1 MKSYD
6 TTGNQRAGEPWS
18 SGFSLR
24 GSLSP
29 ASRDNLNTPPQI
41 SLRGMKLQSARK
53 PFFFLL
59 IALVLISFNS
69 SSLVATALA
78 EGTRTW
84 EQSRFD
90 ELTRGTATGVA
101 IRSMGGLELAPTF
114 KSLYATP
121 STYIWAIA
129 ADDAGNVY
137 VAAGAPARVY
147 RIAPDGKA
155 TIIFEPKEL
164 QVQAL
169 QVGPAGVIYAAT
181 APDGKVYKL
190 EHKPGGKGA
199 QAKPDAAAAKASDK
213 DKEKDKDKDA
223 AKPAVDPSWSS
234 SIYFE
239 PGTKYIWDLAL
250 DKAGNLYVA
259 TGDHGEVYRVT
270 PKGEHSVF
278 FKSDETHIRVLS
290 FDAQDNLIAGS
301 DGSGLIYRIS
311 PAGEG
316 FVLYSAPKKEITA
329 LTLDDA
335 GNIFAAAVGEKRSSG
350 AASGVS
356 TALINMGS
364 NVPTTATTTP
374 APGLSI
380 TPAPSAP
387 QTAGPFPFPGGGAS
401 GGSDVYRIAA
411 DGSPTRVWTS
421 HEDIVYALAFDA
433 RGRLLAGTGNRGHVF
448 AISGLDDFSDL
459 LKAPASQ
466 VTAFAKAPG
475 GGLYAATS
483 NLGKVFVLGPGLEA
497 QGTYESDVFD
507 ARLFSRWGRA
517 DMRGTGNVELYARS
531 GNVDNPDRNWSPW
544 KRIDLVKNGE
554 TGIPPARYAQWK
566 AVLHAA
572 AMVPGVDSVTLNY
585 LSKNAAPEIDEVSVQ
600 VGVKYQPL
608 PRMPGSVSDSAV
620 SSFGGAASHFESPTP
635 SSHDRDSI
643 GVKWSAHDENDDQ
656 LVYSVYYR
664 GDGET
669 RWLLLKDNLT
679 DKAYS
684 FDASLLPDGGYTVKV
699 VASDAP
705 SHSPGEALTTSRESR
720 RFEVDTTPPRIE
732 SLTASVE
739 AGQIHVTFRASDG
752 FSSIKRAEYSVDAG
766 EWKYVEPVGRL
777 SDAKT
782 ENYDFKVT
790 PESAKDGAAS
800 SEHVVVV
807 RAYDHYENMGAAKT
821 LIRPK

>member
-1 MKSYD
+1 
-6 TTGNQRAGEPWS
+6 
-18 SGFSLR
+18 
-24 GSLSP
+24 
-29 ASRDNLNTPPQI
+29 
-41 SLRGMKLQSARK
+41 LQSART
-53 PFFFLL
+53 PFLFILTSL
-59 IALVLISFNS
+59 ILTFSGTRLVPAAF
-69 SSLVATALA
+69 A

-84 EQSRFD
+84 EQSKFD

-101 IRSMGGLELAPTF
+101 IRSIGGLELAPTF

-147 RIAPDGKA
+147 RITPDGKA
-155 TIIFEPKEL
+155 SIIFEPKEL

-169 QVGPAGVIYAAT
+169 QTGPGGTIYAAT

-190 EHKPGGKGA
+190 EPKPGKTPAVKAEGT
-199 QAKPDAAAAKASDK
+199 AAS
-213 DKEKDKDKDA
+213 EKDKSKET
-223 AKPAVDPSWSS
+223 AKPAVDSSWSS
-234 SIYFE
+234 SVYFE

-250 DKAGNLYVA
+250 DKTGNLYVA
-259 TGDHGEVYRVT
+259 TGDHGEIYRVT
-270 PKGEHSVF
+270 TKGEHSVF
-278 FKSDETHIRVLS
+278 FKSDETHIRVLA

-311 PAGEG
+311 AAGEG

-329 LTLDDA
+329 LALDRA
-335 GNIFAAAVGEKRSSG
+335 GNIYAAAVGEKRSG
-350 AASGVS
+350 AGTGSSSAS
-356 TALINMGS
+356 TAVLNMGS
-364 NVPTTATTTP
+364 NPPPGGTGP
-374 APGLSI
+374 QAPGLSI
-380 TPAPSAP
+380 TPAPTTP
-387 QTAGPFPFPGGGAS
+387 QPTGPFPFPGGGAS
-401 GGSDVYRIAA
+401 GGSDIYRIAA

-421 HEDIVYALAFDA
+421 HEDIVYALSFDSQ
-433 RGRLLAGTGNRGHVF
+433 GRLLAGTGNRGHVF
-448 AISGLDDFSDL
+448 AVSGPDDFSDL

-475 GGLYAATS
+475 GALYAATS
-483 NLGKVFVLGPGLEA
+483 NLGKVFVLGPGVESE
-497 QGTYESDVFD
+497 GTYESDVFD
-507 ARLFSRWGRA
+507 AKLFSRWGRA
-517 DMRGTGNVELYARS
+517 DFRGAGNVELYTRS
-531 GNVDNPDRNWSPW
+531 GNVDNPDRNWAPW
-544 KRIDLVKNGE
+544 KKIDLVKSGN
-554 TGIPPARYAQWK
+554 TGAPSARYAQWK
-566 AVLHAA
+566 AVLHAGTPA
-572 AMVPGVDSVTLNY
+572 PGVDSVALNY
-585 LSKNAAPEIDEVSVQ
+585 LPKNAAPEIDDVTVQ

-608 PRMPGSVSDSAV
+608 PKMPSGGSESGTAA
-620 SSFGGAASHFESPTP
+620 FGGPSGLHFESPTP

-656 LVYSVYYR
+656 LTYSIYYR

-669 RWLLLKDNLT
+669 RWLLLKDDVT

-705 SHSPGEALTTSRESR
+705 SHSPGEGLTTSRESR

-732 SLTASVE
+732 NLAASVE
-739 AGQIHVTFRASDG
+739 AAEIHVTFRAADG
-752 FSSIKRAEYSVDAG
+752 FSSIKRAEFSVDAG

-782 ENYDFKVT
+782 ETYDFKIR
-790 PESAKDGAAS
+790 PENAKDGGET

-807 RAYDHYENMGAAKT
+807 RAYDRYENMGAAKT
-821 LIRPK
+821 LVRAK